1 MFNNNYNGNSPP
13 PNYYPNDNVF
23 YNETTNQTNNFN
35 IEKLLPILS
44 GNINPLELL
53 KSYSNSNPQ
62 LSQILG
68 LLTSL
73 QKPAK
78 NKKKATTQSSSCQY
92 VLVKDYYAKKE
103 LED

>member
-1 MFNNNYNGNSPP
+1 MFNNNGNSPP

-53 KSYSNSNPQ
+53 KSYSINPQ

-73 QKPAK
+73 QRPAK